1 VIYYALLLFFVFEY
15 VRPGAYIPGLD
26 GLHLNALVPLTCIIG
41 TLVMKTPVSS
51 GEFFAERNTKIMGAL
66 LGLLVVST
74 LFATVTLYGYEV
86 TTTVF
91 AYILIYWTLVRQ
103 VGDLRRLRGVFITLT
118 MVHLIVAALNP
129 AVFASTE
136 GRVGTDSGAFL
147 GDGNDFSL
155 SVNICIPLCLFLM
168 AESKKKIH
176 KAVWAGA
183 LLALVLCVI
192 ATQSR
197 GGTIALAAVGLYYW
211 LKSPRKL
218 QTAACFVLV
227 VAFLLVW
234 APASYF
240 ERMRTMDS
248 QESSAQGRI
257 IAWKAGVQMALANPL
272 LGAGAGH
279 FPIAYGNFYH
289 VPGTPWLTAHSIYF
303 LLLGEL
309 GVPGLAV
316 LLTFIFGNL
325 AANRRMLRQVG
336 RLPPDQAS
344 TARNVLACSSAAL
357 VAFATGG
364 AFLSAAYYPHMYVLA
379 GILAA
384 ARHAVRVQIEA
395 REHAGHDPALETQP
409 ARPPLRPAA
418 ISPDWRPR
426 PAVEAGRRHF
436 ASISR

>member
-1 VIYYALLLFFVFEY
+1 VTYYVLLLFFVFEY
-15 VRPGAYIPGLD
+15 LRPGAYVPGLD
-26 GLHLNALVPLTCIIG
+26 GLHLNALIPLTCIIG
-41 TLVMKTPVSS
+41 TVVAKTPVSHRQ
-51 GEFFAERNTKIMGAL
+51 FLAEWNTKIIGAL

-74 LFATVTLYGYEV
+74 MFALVTMTAFSV
-86 TTTVF
+86 TRIVF
-91 AYILIYWTLVRQ
+91 AYMLIYWVLVRQ

-118 MVHLIVAALNP
+118 LVHITIAALNP
-129 AVFASTE
+129 AVFTSTE
-136 GRVGTDSGAFL
+136 SRVGVDSGAFL

-168 AESKKKIH
+168 AESKKKIV

-218 QTAACFVLV
+218 QTAALFVLML
-227 VAFLLVW
+227 AFVLVW

-240 ERMRTMDS
+240 DRMGMIDS

-257 IAWKAGVQMALANPL
+257 IAWKAAVQMALANPL
-272 LGAGAGH
+272 LGGGAGH
-279 FPIAYGNFYH
+279 FPIMYGNFYH
-289 VPGTPWLTAHSIYF
+289 VEGTPWLTAHSIYF

-309 GVPGLAV
+309 GVPGIAL

-325 AANRRMLRQVG
+325 AANRRMLRQIG
-336 RLPPDQAS
+336 QLPPGQAS
-344 TARNVLACSSAAL
+344 TAKNVLACTSAAL
-357 VAFATGG
+357 VAFATAG

-379 GILAA
+379 GMLAA
-384 ARHAVRVQIEA
+384 ARHAVRVQLEA
-395 REHAGHDPALETQP
+395 REQTGHDPALDTQP
-409 ARPPLRPAA
+409 AGPTLRPAG

-426 PAVEAGRRHF
+426 PAITAGRRHF
-436 ASISR
+436 V